1 MDYGPWT
8 KDLKTN
14 KYISNLYLTNW
25 FFLLLGI
32 AAGAFVLSFLF
43 PSLFFFAQMFLA
55 FVLGYLFIDI
65 LILYSSSTKIKAE
78 RIVKEQLNLG
88 EDNHVKIEVKNHYN
102 LPVRLKIIDEIPYQF
117 QIRNFQKFLT
127 LGPDHAETIDYYLK
141 PVKRGEYEFGS
152 LNVFV
157 GTFLRMAQ
165 RRVRYSQDFSAKV
178 YPSVRLM
185 REFELKVF
193 TNSNLS
199 YGVKKVRQIGNAQ
212 EFEQIKPYV
221 HGDDF
226 RKINWKATSRK
237 AELMVN
243 QYQDERSQSIYSI
256 LDKSRVMK
264 MPFDNM
270 TLLDHSINSAL
281 VISNIA
287 LRKDDKVG
295 LMTFSDKLGVHV
307 KSEKLGGQLRKLLE
321 NLYRQK
327 TRFNDA
333 NYEMLYYGVRQNIK
347 GRSLLFLYTN
357 FESVYAMERAM
368 PMLRKIAKLHL
379 LVVIFFENTG
389 LVEKANKKAETIE
402 EIYVQTM
409 AQKAV
414 IEKQTIAAELQKYGI
429 NTILTT
435 PEKLNVDT
443 INKYLELKTRGMI

>member
-1 MDYGPWT
+1 M
-8 KDLKTN
+8 KSN
-14 KYISNLYLTNW
+14 KFISNLYLTNW

-32 AAGAFVLSFLF
+32 SSTFFVVS
-43 PSLFFFAQMFLA
+43 FFFDFLLFYAQMFLA
-55 FVLGYLFIDI
+55 LVFGYLFVDI
-65 LILYSSSTKIKAE
+65 LILYSSNSKIEAQ
-78 RIVKEQLNLG
+78 RVVKDQLNLG
-88 EDNHVKIEVKNHYN
+88 NDNRVRIVLKNNYSIP
-102 LPVRLKIIDEIPYQF
+102 LRLMVIDELPYQF
-117 QIRNFQKFLT
+117 QIRDFERYLILQSGHKEVLDYFLT
-127 LGPDHAETIDYYLK
+127 
-141 PVKRGEYEFGS
+141 PVKRGEYQFGS
-152 LNVFV
+152 LNVFI
-157 GTFLRMAQ
+157 GSFLRMAQ

-185 REFELKVF
+185 REYELKVF
-193 TNSNLS
+193 TNSNLNQ
-199 YGVKKVRQIGNAQ
+199 GVKKVRVAGNAQ

-221 HGDDF
+221 KGDDF

-237 AELMVN
+237 GELMVN
-243 QYQDERSQSIYSI
+243 QYQDERSQSVYSI
-256 LDKSRVMK
+256 IDKSRTMK
-264 MPFDNM
+264 MPFNGM

-287 LRKDDKVG
+287 LRKDDKIG

-307 KSEKLGGQLRKLLE
+307 KSDKLGGQLRKILE

-327 TRFNDA
+327 TRYNDA

-347 GRSLLFLYTN
+347 GRSLLFLYSN
-357 FESVYAMERAM
+357 FESTYAMQRAL

-389 LVEKANKKAETIE
+389 LVEKANKRAETIE
-402 EIYVQTM
+402 GIYVQTM

-414 IEKQTIAAELQKYGI
+414 IEKQTIAAELKKYGI

-443 INKYLELKTRGMI
+443 INKYLELKSRGLI

>member
-1 MDYGPWT
+1 
-8 KDLKTN
+8 
-14 KYISNLYLTNW
+14 
-25 FFLLLGI
+25 
-32 AAGAFVLSFLF
+32 
-43 PSLFFFAQMFLA
+43 MFLA
-55 FVLGYLFIDI
+55 LVIGYLFIDV
-65 LILYSSSTKIKAE
+65 LILFSSTTKIEAE
-78 RIVKEQLNLG
+78 RIVKDQLNLG
-88 EDNHVKIEVKNHYN
+88 DDNPVRIRVKNLYTI
-102 LPVRLKIIDEIPYQF
+102 PVRIKVIDELPYQF
-117 QIRNFQKFLT
+117 QIRDFVRFLT
-127 LGPDHAETIDYYLK
+127 LAPNQEEIISYNLR
-141 PVKRGEYEFGS
+141 PVKRGEYQFGS

-157 GTFLRMAQ
+157 GSFLRMAQ
-165 RRVRYSQDFSAKV
+165 RRVQFSQDFSSKV

-193 TNSNLS
+193 TNSNLNQ
-199 YGVKKVRQIGNAQ
+199 GVKKVRQIGNAQ

-221 HGDDF
+221 QGDDF

-237 AELMVN
+237 SELMVN

-256 LDKSRVMK
+256 VDKSRAMK
-264 MPFDNM
+264 MPFDDM
-270 TLLDHSINSAL
+270 TLLDHSVNSAL

-307 KSEKLGGQLRKLLE
+307 KAEKLGGQLRKLLE

-327 TRFNDA
+327 TRYNDA
-333 NYEMLYYGVRQNIK
+333 NFEMLYYGVRQNIK

-357 FESVYAMERAM
+357 FESTYAMERAM
-368 PMLRKIAKLHL
+368 PMLRKISKLHL

-402 EIYVQTM
+402 EIYLQTM

-414 IEKQTIAAELQKYGI
+414 IEKQTIAAELKKYGI

-443 INKYLELKTRGMI
+443 INKYLELKGRGLI

>member
-1 MDYGPWT
+1 M
-8 KDLKTN
+8 KTN
-14 KYISNLYLTNW
+14 KFISNLYLTNW

-32 AAGAFVLSFLF
+32 AASFFVASFLWS
-43 PSLFFFAQMFLA
+43 SLFFFAQLFLA
-55 FVLGYLFIDI
+55 LVFAYLFVDI
-65 LILYSSSTKIKAE
+65 LILYSSSTKIEAE

-88 EDNHVKIEVKNHYN
+88 EDNHVRILVKNHYN
-102 LPVRLKIIDEIPYQF
+102 MPVSLKVIDELPYQF
-117 QIRNFQKFLT
+117 QIRDFKRFLN
-127 LGPDHAETIDYYLK
+127 LAPGEEETIDYYLK
-141 PVKRGEYEFGS
+141 PVKRGEYKFGA
-152 LNVFV
+152 LNLFV
-157 GTFLRMAQ
+157 GTSLRVAQ
-165 RRVRYSQDFSAKV
+165 RRVRYSQDFASKV

-185 REFELKVF
+185 REYELKVF
-193 TNSNLS
+193 TNSNLNH
-199 YGVKKVRQIGNAQ
+199 GVKKVRRLGNAQ

-221 HGDDF
+221 QGDDF

-237 AELMVN
+237 GEIMVN
-243 QYQDERSQSIYSI
+243 QYQDERSQSVYSI
-256 LDKSRVMK
+256 IDKSRAMK
-264 MPFDNM
+264 MPFDDM
-270 TLLDHSINSAL
+270 TLLDHSVNSAL

-307 KSEKLGGQLRKLLE
+307 KAEKLGGQLRKLLE

-347 GRSLLFLYTN
+347 GRSLLFLYSN
-357 FESVYAMERAM
+357 FESLYAMERAM
-368 PMLRKIAKLHL
+368 PMLRKISKLHL

-402 EIYVQTM
+402 DIYVQTM

-435 PEKLNVDT
+435 PQKLNVDT
-443 INKYLELKTRGMI
+443 INKYLELKSRGLI